1 MKVFLLPSCSCFSVQ
16 YVAARLQAVVPA
28 VHRSVIK
35 LSYLFNNKVMSLFV
49 VNIGITSHSR
59 K

>member
-1 MKVFLLPSCSCFSVQ
+1 VQ
-16 YVAARLQAVVPA
+16 YVAARLQTVVPA

-35 LSYLFNNKVMSLFV
+35 LSYLFINNVMSFFV
-49 VNIGITSHSR
+49 VNISIINHPR